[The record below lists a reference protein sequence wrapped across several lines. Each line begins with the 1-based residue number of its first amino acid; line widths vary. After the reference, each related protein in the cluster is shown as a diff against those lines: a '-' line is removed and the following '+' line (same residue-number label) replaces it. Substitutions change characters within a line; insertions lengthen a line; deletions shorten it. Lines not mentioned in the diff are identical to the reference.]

1 MLWCASGL
9 PQVRLGFSKLLK
21 GPPVPRAAELNAPL
35 PDWLNLD
42 NNRVRG
48 VGVIHYGG
56 SAYFMTQEALA
67 GVHIVAILGSVRPA
81 NFTAKAL
88 ALVADEMQ
96 KRGMALD
103 VVDPARL
110 TLPPPGIAPDTPDA
124 QALRKRVARATGVI
138 LATPEYHGSFS
149 SVMKLVIENLGF
161 PSVLAGKPVALLG
174 VAAGQI
180 GAIKSLEALA
190 SVCTHVGAIVL
201 PGAASVAGVQQL
213 FDSEGRCLDA
223 GVEKRIRSVA
233 ANLIDY
239 IHGNICPRMALEE
252 IVRGTARVA

>member
-1 MLWCASGL
+1 M
-9 PQVRLGFSKLLK
+9 RLGFGKLLK

-35 PDWLNLD
+35 TDWPKLD

-56 SAYFMTQEALA
+56 SADFMTKEALA
-67 GVHIVAILGSVRPA
+67 GVQIVAILGSVRPA

-124 QALRKRVARATGVI
+124 HALRKRVARATGVI

-213 FDSEGRCLDA
+213 FDSEGRCLDV
-223 GVEKRIRSVA
+223 GVERRIRSVA

-239 IHGNICPRMALEE
+239 IQGNICPRMALEE
-252 IVRGTARVA
+252 IARGTARVA